1 MIVYLIIGNHVD
13 LAIWPF
19 EKDALLFGVDRGAY
33 QAVKSGLSLDLAYG
47 DFDSVSKEELT
58 LIRQKSKK
66 VIQLNPIKD
75 ITDTYG
81 AYLEAKEADRIVILG
96 GIEGQRIE
104 HFLAIL
110 SILKQ
115 DPRVL
120 IADDSSRIANL
131 PPRKEP
137 YLFSSESGKFFSF
150 FGNDEAVVTLE
161 GFAYPLAHHLLKE
174 NDSLG
179 ISNQLASGEDKGR
192 VFVEKGSLLS
202 IVSKDDRSPLL

>member
-1 MIVYLIIGNHVD
+1 MMVYLIIGNHVD
-13 LAIWPF
+13 LAHWPF
-19 EKDALLFGVDRGAY
+19 EKDALLFGVDHGAY
-33 QAVKSGLSLDLAYG
+33 LAAKAGLSLDLAYG
-47 DFDSVSKEELT
+47 DFDSVNASEMA
-58 LIRQKSKK
+58 LIKSHSKK
-66 VIQLNPIKD
+66 IIQLNPVKD

-81 AYLEAKEADRIVILG
+81 AYLEAKDAEKIVILG
-96 GIEGQRIE
+96 GIVGQRIE

-120 IADDSSRIANL
+120 IVDDSSRIANL

-192 VFVEKGSLLS
+192 VFVEKGSVLS
-202 IVSKDDRSPLL
+202 VCSRDDHSPLL